1 MFTFLLNSRTTP
13 HAMTGASLALLHLGR
28 EIRTKV
34 PQVETQLSGAVSA
47 GAVSAAL
54 QSAKAKDQQAE
65 QRIKAYVDK
74 RNRASTSYIASG
86 DTLVLKQARQNKLST
101 LYDPHPFT
109 VLERRGPSLILQ
121 RGDGRMFMRNVSYV
135 HKLHKDSR
143 IQEEDNYVMD
153 VDLSQAVNPPRA
165 EEQDVRR
172 SARVRRAPTYLKNY
186 QL

>member
-1 MFTFLLNSRTTP
+1 MFTFLLNYCATP
-13 HAMTGASLALLHLGR
+13 HAMTGASPALLHLGR

-34 PQVETQLSGAVSA
+34 PQVEPQLS

-54 QSAKAKDQQAE
+54 QSAKVKDQQAK
-65 QRIKAYVDK
+65 QRMKAYVDK
-74 RNRASTSYIASG
+74 RNRASASDIASG
-86 DTLVLKQARQNKLST
+86 DKVLLKQVRQNKLST

-109 VLERRGPSLILQ
+109 VLERKGPSLILQ
-121 RGDGRMFMRNVSYV
+121 RGDGRMFMRNVSHV

-153 VDLSQAVNPPRA
+153 VDLPQAVNPPRA